1 MQTILLIMPVLV
13 SVVLTA
19 LMVPCIIRLSYK
31 KQLFD
36 TIDERTVHSGIV
48 PRLGGGAFLLSVA
61 VSVGVALAM
70 PNLIP
75 DGVITTVGN
84 SSRCNWLAP
93 IGSALI
99 MYFVGVID
107 DIKTINYKYKFLS
120 QFVSAAMLVFLG
132 NFWIKDLCGL
142 LGVGELTEWVGKP
155 LSLVFIMFVINAFN
169 LIDGIDG
176 LASSLGVIGTTLLG
190 VLFVV
195 VNHPLAAVLS
205 FALSASL
212 LVFFC
217 YNKFGTIKTHT
228 KIFMGD
234 GGSQTM
240 GLLLAFLIIDATIS
254 APAADSVRHVPYFV
268 LSITVAV
275 LPALDALR
283 VMSNRMLKRNNPF
296 LPDKTHI
303 HHKFL
308 QAGFNPTKTLLAI
321 LTAHILLLSIN
332 TVVLF
337 CFDNLP
343 QLVRINAILVL
354 DILVWCVINQWL
366 NVAITKCQ
374 ASQE

>member
-1 MQTILLIMPVLV
+1 MQISLLIIPILV

-31 KQLFD
+31 KNLFD

-61 VSVGVALAM
+61 VAVGVALAI
-70 PNLIP
+70 PSLIP

-84 SSRCNWLAP
+84 GNRCNWLAP
-93 IGSALI
+93 IASALI

-107 DIKTINYKYKFLS
+107 DIKTVNYKYKFLS
-120 QFVSAAMLVFLG
+120 QFVCAALLVFLG

-142 LGVGELTEWVGKP
+142 FGIGELSEWVGKP
-155 LSLVFIMFVINAFN
+155 FSLFFIMFVINAFN

-176 LASSLGVIGTTLLG
+176 LASSLGVVGSALLG
-190 VLFVV
+190 VLFVAV
-195 VNHPLAAVLS
+195 THPLAAVLS

-217 YNKFGTIKTHT
+217 YNKFGNIQSHT

-240 GLLLAFLIIDATIS
+240 GLLIAFLIIDATICVPS
-254 APAADSVRHVPYFV
+254 SDSVRHMPYFV
-268 LSITVAV
+268 LPLTVAV
-275 LPALDALR
+275 LPAFDALR
-283 VMSNRMLKRNNPF
+283 VMSNRMLKGCNPF

-308 QAGFNPTKTLLAI
+308 KAGIGPTKTLLAI
-321 LTAHILLLSIN
+321 LTADVLLLSLNSALLFGFENLSALARIN
-332 TVVLF
+332 TILALDIVIWCIVNVWL
-337 CFDNLP
+337 
-343 QLVRINAILVL
+343 NAI
-354 DILVWCVINQWL
+354 ISKRQE
-366 NVAITKCQ
+366 AII
-374 ASQE
+374 